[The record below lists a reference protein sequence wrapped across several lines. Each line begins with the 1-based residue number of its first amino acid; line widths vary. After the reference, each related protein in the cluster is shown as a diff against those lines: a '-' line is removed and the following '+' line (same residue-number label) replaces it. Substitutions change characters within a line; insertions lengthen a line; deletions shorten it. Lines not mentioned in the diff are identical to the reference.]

1 MVSEVLVCQYWKLNY
16 VALFSANF
24 VCFNLVLNSG
34 MGRLGTKCCSVI
46 AYGGS
51 SGSVSQL
58 PGTRWL
64 SILRCKSTSISS
76 SSVKVRWNKKYHQR
90 WRQHRPINCLD
101 FLDCCHCCHCCH
113 CLHCSHCFQFLH
125 CIDYLDCLHWWHC
138 FHCFHCLNTA
148 YTVPRQACL
157 PLIQLFVG
165 FASESYLFNQR
176 QIYKDRETAI
186 GCL

>member
-1 MVSEVLVCQYWKLNY
+1 MHENQKNYHGQFFFSWCMFKSHVSSV
-16 VALFSANF
+16 SDNF
-24 VCFNLVLNSG
+24 GCFNLVLNSW
-34 MGRLGTKCCSVI
+34 MGWLGTKCCSVI

-125 CIDYLDCLHWWHC
+125 CIDYLDCLHTDD
-138 FHCFHCLNTA
+138 TA
-148 YTVPRQACL
+148 
-157 PLIQLFVG
+157 F
-165 FASESYLFNQR
+165 
-176 QIYKDRETAI
+176 TAFI
-186 GCL
+186 A